1 MGGNFN
7 GEKNEAGGIYPDW
20 NTGTIFNRWS
30 FPCSFSVSGELFA
43 VGLFAPV
50 NESVFEHVKMVAL
63 PIFLWWGLFYLFR
76 RRGLRR
82 DAWFST
88 ALLAMFTG
96 TISIP
101 LLYYF
106 YTEAFGIESLVMDA
120 LILLISVGLGQ
131 LLGRHYYKNGKG
143 IDYRLALA
151 LMVIVILLLLV
162 LLSYHQSSLF
172 QNPMDG
178 SYGIPTM

>member
-1 MGGNFN
+1 MVKRMKPGAYILIGIPVLFLIGGLFH
-7 GEKNEAGGIYPDW
+7 AL
-20 NTGTIFNRWS
+20 
-30 FPCSFSVSGELFA
+30 FSVSGELFA

-151 LMVIVILLLLV
+151 LMVIVILLFASLTVIPPKLP
-162 LLSYHQSSLF
+162 LF